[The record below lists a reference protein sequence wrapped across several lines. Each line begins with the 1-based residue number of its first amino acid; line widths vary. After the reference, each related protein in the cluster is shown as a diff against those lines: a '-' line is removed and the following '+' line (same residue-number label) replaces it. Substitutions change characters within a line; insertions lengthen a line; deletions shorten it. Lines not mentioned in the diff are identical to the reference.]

1 MNCEKLSLNER
12 INILKMI
19 LYFDESGLKLS
30 DIAETMKIP
39 KTDVRKD
46 LEVMSEEVKKDGI
59 RLVYENYKGYRLTGN
74 KGDLLVKRVG
84 IIEDIIRELKETGD
98 FFNREKSTTWHREEY
113 FYGYIK
119 YENMEITRK
128 FLELIEKELS
138 LKIDEGNYNRVF
150 SYILM
155 LINFDEL
162 YDNMEELLSRNF
174 LFHTP
179 EYLAVERILGKLF
192 RENDRK
198 EKIKEANL
206 LLITDLIMGI
216 GVNGLK
222 NDTFYK
228 WINEEAVVEKIIEKV
243 SEMINLDLKEDR
255 ILITGLVDNLKSS
268 IYRINNDIQIINSVF
283 KDLILNRDK
292 NIAIVKKAIEETEK
306 EFKINFT
313 EYEIASMA
321 YQIKSSI
328 KRTKRKNIKKVLL
341 ICGLGYGSSK
351 ILEESLKENYELDI
365 VDIIPYYL
373 ADDLIPG
380 YKEVDFILSTIEIH
394 RQFEVSYGIP
404 IIKINPIM
412 QDEDFERLAEYGI
425 EKNRTSLSLKKLV
438 SIIES
443 NAEIN
448 DKQKLIE
455 NLKDGIFM
463 SLNKLYVFK
472 VTENGM
478 EKKLNTHDIDFED
491 KIVNDIQ
498 KTGHTLRKLLKKES
512 VKFIEGAEDWKEA
525 ILQSGNLLVSN
536 RKVTSE
542 YVKEMIELVEKHGP
556 YIVIEEGIAMPH
568 AGISENVLETGISLL
583 VVKERVALP
592 EGRNANI
599 FLSFAAK
606 NKNDNIDIMNDLFEL
621 ITKHKF
627 IDEVS
632 KMKSYGQLEQYFKE
646 VVK

>member
-39 KTDVRKD
+39 KMDVRKN

-128 FLELIEKELS
+128 FLELIEKELN

-155 LINFDEL
+155 LVNFDEL

-228 WINEEAVVEKIIEKV
+228 WINEEAVVEEIIGKV
-243 SEMINLDLKEDR
+243 SGMINLDLKEDR

-351 ILEESLKENYELDI
+351 ILEESLKENYEIDI

-425 EKNRTSLSLKKLV
+425 EKNKANVSLKKLI

-443 NAEIN
+443 SAEIN
-448 DKQKLIE
+448 DKQKLIDS
-455 NLKDGIFM
+455 LKD
-463 SLNKLYVFK
+463 
-472 VTENGM
+472 E
-478 EKKLNTHDIDFED
+478 FED

-498 KTGHTLRKLLKKES
+498 KTGHTLRKLLKKEN

-583 VVKERVALP
+583 VVKEKVALP
-592 EGRNANI
+592 EGRNAKI

-646 VVK
+646 IIK

>member
-39 KTDVRKD
+39 KMDVRKD

-455 NLKDGIFM
+455 NLKD
-463 SLNKLYVFK
+463 
-472 VTENGM
+472 E
-478 EKKLNTHDIDFED
+478 FED

-498 KTGHTLRKLLKKES
+498 KTGHTLRKLLKKEN

>member
-46 LEVMSEEVKKDGI
+46 LEVMSEELGKDGI

-155 LINFDEL
+155 LVNFDEL

-174 LFHTP
+174 LFHTS

-222 NDTFYK
+222 NDIFYK

-255 ILITGLVDNLKSS
+255 ILITGLVDNLKFS
-268 IYRINNDIQIINSVF
+268 IYRINNEIQIINSVF

-313 EYEIASMA
+313 DYEIASMA

-351 ILEESLKENYELDI
+351 ILEESLKENYEIDI

-373 ADDLIPG
+373 ADDLVPG

-412 QDEDFERLAEYGI
+412 QEEDFERLAEYGI
-425 EKNRTSLSLKKLV
+425 EKNKANVSLKKLI

-448 DKQKLIE
+448 DKQKLIDS
-455 NLKDGIFM
+455 LKD
-463 SLNKLYVFK
+463 
-472 VTENGM
+472 E
-478 EKKLNTHDIDFED
+478 FED

-498 KTGHTLRKLLKKES
+498 KTGHTLRKLLKKEN
-512 VKFIEGAEDWKEA
+512 VKFIEKTEDWKEA

-568 AGISENVLETGISLL
+568 AGISENVLETGVSLL

>member
-59 RLVYENYKGYRLTGN
+59 RLIYENYKGYRLTGN

-455 NLKDGIFM
+455 NLKD
-463 SLNKLYVFK
+463 
-472 VTENGM
+472 E
-478 EKKLNTHDIDFED
+478 FED

-498 KTGHTLRKLLKKES
+498 KTGHTLRKLLKKEN

-536 RKVTSE
+536 KKVTSE

-583 VVKERVALP
+583 VVKEKVALP

-632 KMKSYGQLEQYFKE
+632 KMKSYSQLEQYFKE
-646 VVK
+646 VIK

>member
-12 INILKMI
+12 LNILKMI

-30 DIAETMKIP
+30 DIAGTMEIP
-39 KTDVRKD
+39 KADVRKD
-46 LEVMSEEVKKDGI
+46 QEIMSEELKKDGI
-59 RLVYENYKGYRLTGN
+59 KLIYENYKGYKLTGN
-74 KGDLLVKRVG
+74 KGNLLVKRLE
-84 IIEDIIRELKETGD
+84 IIENIIRELKETGD
-98 FFNREKSTTWHREEY
+98 FFNSEDSGTWHSEEY

-119 YENMEITRK
+119 YENLEITK
-128 FLELIEKELS
+128 DFLELIGKELG
-138 LKIDEGNYNRVF
+138 LEIDEENYNRVF

-192 RENDRK
+192 RGNDRK

-425 EKNRTSLSLKKLV
+425 EKNRTSVSLKKLV

-455 NLKDGIFM
+455 NLKD
-463 SLNKLYVFK
+463 
-472 VTENGM
+472 E
-478 EKKLNTHDIDFED
+478 FED

-498 KTGHTLRKLLKKES
+498 KTGHTLRKLLKKEN

-632 KMKSYGQLEQYFKE
+632 KMKSYDQLKQYFKE
-646 VVK
+646 VIK

>member
-19 LYFDESGLKLS
+19 LYFDKSGLKLS

-174 LFHTP
+174 LFHTL

-448 DKQKLIE
+448 DKQRLIE
-455 NLKDGIFM
+455 NLKD
-463 SLNKLYVFK
+463 
-472 VTENGM
+472 E
-478 EKKLNTHDIDFED
+478 FED

-632 KMKSYGQLEQYFKE
+632 KMKSYGQLKQYFKE

>member
-59 RLVYENYKGYRLTGN
+59 RLIYENYKGYRLTGN

-404 IIKINPIM
+404 IIKINPII

-455 NLKDGIFM
+455 NLKD
-463 SLNKLYVFK
+463 
-472 VTENGM
+472 E
-478 EKKLNTHDIDFED
+478 FED

-498 KTGHTLRKLLKKES
+498 KTGHTLRKLLKKEN

-536 RKVTSE
+536 KKVTSE

-583 VVKERVALP
+583 VVKEKVALP

>member
-46 LEVMSEEVKKDGI
+46 LEVMSEELGKDGI
-59 RLVYENYKGYRLTGN
+59 RLVYETYKGYRLTGN

-155 LINFDEL
+155 LVNFDEL

-292 NIAIVKKAIEETEK
+292 NIAIVKKAIEKTEK

-313 EYEIASMA
+313 DYEIASMA

-412 QDEDFERLAEYGI
+412 QDEDFERLSEYGI
-425 EKNRTSLSLKKLV
+425 EKNKANVSLKKLI
-438 SIIES
+438 SIIE
-443 NAEIN
+443 NNTEIK
-448 DKQKLIE
+448 DRQKLIDS
-455 NLKDGIFM
+455 LK
-463 SLNKLYVFK
+463 N
-472 VTENGM
+472 E
-478 EKKLNTHDIDFED
+478 FED
-491 KIVNDIQ
+491 RIINDIQ
-498 KTGHTLRKLLKKES
+498 KTGYTLKKLLKKEN
-512 VKFIEGAEDWKEA
+512 VKFIDEAENWKEA
-525 ILQSGNLLVSN
+525 IFQSGDLLVSN
-536 RKVTSE
+536 KKVTSE
-542 YVKEMIELVEKHGP
+542 YVQEMIELVEKHGP
-556 YIVIEEGIAMPH
+556 YIVLEEGIAMPH

-583 VVKERVALP
+583 VVNEKVSLP

-646 VVK
+646 VIK

>member
-46 LEVMSEEVKKDGI
+46 LEVMSEELGKDGI

-155 LINFDEL
+155 LVNFDEL

-216 GVNGLK
+216 GANGLK

-268 IYRINNDIQIINSVF
+268 IYRINNEIQIINSVF

-351 ILEESLKENYELDI
+351 ILEESLKENYEIDI

-412 QDEDFERLAEYGI
+412 QEEDFERLAEYGI
-425 EKNRTSLSLKKLV
+425 EKNKANVSLKKLI

-448 DKQKLIE
+448 DKQKLIDS
-455 NLKDGIFM
+455 LKD
-463 SLNKLYVFK
+463 
-472 VTENGM
+472 E
-478 EKKLNTHDIDFED
+478 FED

-498 KTGHTLRKLLKKES
+498 KTGHILRKLLKKEN

-568 AGISENVLETGISLL
+568 AGISENVLETGIALL
-583 VVKERVALP
+583 VVKEKVALP

-646 VVK
+646 VIK

>member
-39 KTDVRKD
+39 KMDVRKD

-404 IIKINPIM
+404 IIKINPII

-455 NLKDGIFM
+455 NLKD
-463 SLNKLYVFK
+463 
-472 VTENGM
+472 E
-478 EKKLNTHDIDFED
+478 FED

-498 KTGHTLRKLLKKES
+498 KTGHTLRKLLKKEN

-536 RKVTSE
+536 KKVTSE

-583 VVKERVALP
+583 VVKEKVALP

>member
-455 NLKDGIFM
+455 NLKD
-463 SLNKLYVFK
+463 
-472 VTENGM
+472 E
-478 EKKLNTHDIDFED
+478 FED

>member
-59 RLVYENYKGYRLTGN
+59 RLIYENYKGYRLTGN

-155 LINFDEL
+155 LVNFDEL

-174 LFHTP
+174 LFHTS

-222 NDTFYK
+222 NDIFYK

-255 ILITGLVDNLKSS
+255 ILITGLVDNLKFS
-268 IYRINNDIQIINSVF
+268 IYRINNEIQIINSVF

-292 NIAIVKKAIEETEK
+292 NITIVKKAIEETEK

-313 EYEIASMA
+313 DYEIASMA

-351 ILEESLKENYELDI
+351 ILEESLKENYEIDI

-373 ADDLIPG
+373 ADDLVPG

-412 QDEDFERLAEYGI
+412 QEEDFERLAEYGI
-425 EKNRTSLSLKKLV
+425 EKNKANVSLKKLI

-448 DKQKLIE
+448 DKQKLIDS
-455 NLKDGIFM
+455 LKD
-463 SLNKLYVFK
+463 
-472 VTENGM
+472 E
-478 EKKLNTHDIDFED
+478 FED

-498 KTGHTLRKLLKKES
+498 KTGHTLRKLLKKEN
-512 VKFIEGAEDWKEA
+512 VKFIEKTEDWKEA

-568 AGISENVLETGISLL
+568 AGISENVLETGVSLL

-632 KMKSYGQLEQYFKE
+632 KMKSYGQLETYLEEIIK
-646 VVK
+646 